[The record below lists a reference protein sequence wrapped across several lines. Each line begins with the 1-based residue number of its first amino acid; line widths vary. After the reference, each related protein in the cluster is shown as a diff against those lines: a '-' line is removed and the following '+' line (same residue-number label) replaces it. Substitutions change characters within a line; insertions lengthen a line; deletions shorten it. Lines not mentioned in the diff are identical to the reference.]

1 MKRIL
6 LFGILMISML
16 YGRAQNEDIRLLRDI
31 NLHRDRGLDGSF
43 KFITNSSGIISAT
56 TPVALISTGLIT
68 KDKELLHKGLYVGA
82 TWLTSA
88 ILANGIKVIVRR
100 DRPFVTYPD
109 IEKLA
114 SGGSYSFPS
123 GHSSEAFSIAT
134 SLSISF
140 PKWYVVAPAYLWA
153 GLVGYSRMDLGVHYP
168 TDVLAGAVLGAGS
181 AYLCHVLDKR
191 LFRRKE
197 RHQ

>member
-16 YGRAQNEDIRLLRDI
+16 YGRAQNEDIQLLRDI

-43 KFITNSSGIISAT
+43 KFITNSSGIISVT

-82 TWLTSA
+82 SWLTSA

-100 DRPFVTYPD
+100 DRPFVTYPE

>member
-100 DRPFVTYPD
+100 DRPFVTYPE

>member
-16 YGRAQNEDIRLLRDI
+16 YGRAQNEDIQLLRDI

-100 DRPFVTYPD
+100 DRPFVTYPE

-197 RHQ
+197 QHQ

>member
-16 YGRAQNEDIRLLRDI
+16 YGRAQNEDIQLLRDI
-31 NLHRDRGLDGSF
+31 NLHRDRALDGSF

-100 DRPFVTYPD
+100 DRPFVTYPE

>member
-16 YGRAQNEDIRLLRDI
+16 YGRAQNEDIQLLRDI

-100 DRPFVTYPD
+100 DRPFVTYPE